1 MPSTIPYDPS
11 LVLASVVNDKAVKAV
26 QAISEKQKE
35 IDAAQDHMNAL
46 LSTRRSLDMTKSE
59 LLNMNID
66 VSALEAEVDT
76 LNKDL
81 KTAAEKYVNIKIQK
95 EKDLVNDR
103 AGLSGVRADVES
115 PVDFVKT
122 QIKSLPLA
130 SDSINMDVQYFSQD
144 VNKEGAN
151 SHAEQ
156 IKSFVASQRT
166 WLGSSASNE
175 LTSAVGNQVDEQVK
189 RHKISGTLVISVAC
203 THKNAN
209 IMAPLVIDVDK
220 GIKVWNSIYGDSEF
234 LSANKEDMAKLSAER
249 LKGKKQEDETH
260 FSIISG
266 TTFGSSFVGMV
277 HILKTDDT
285 NVTETMSSMATSMQ
299 AQMDAAAWFASAS
312 GGFGASASIANDVKN
327 LLSTQNIS
335 SHVTMI
341 CMGSIPSM
349 VAHEVQLG
357 VEKFANFDPKANLEA
372 LATFQN
378 ATNANQG
385 SIQQSAAAARTGGQM
400 IAMKQGDI
408 KAALSALAD
417 IDDGSNKVL
426 DITSMMTA
434 LEDYLKKAA
443 NGTSGVPINYYL
455 HDITKDML
463 VDLWVAKYYPRKEEA
478 SPAPA
483 PAPKEDPKE

>member
-11 LVLASVVNDKAVKAV
+11 LVLASVVNEKAVKTV
-26 QAISEKQKE
+26 KAISDKQKQ

-66 VSALEAEVDT
+66 VADLEAEVEKLDG
-76 LNKDL
+76 DL
-81 KTAAEKYVNIKIQK
+81 KAAAKTYVDTKIQMEK
-95 EKDLVNDR
+95 ELVKDR
-103 AGLSGVRADVES
+103 AGLSDVRADVES
-115 PVDFVKT
+115 PIDYVKT
-122 QIKSLPLA
+122 QIKTMPLA
-130 SDSINMDVQYFSQD
+130 ADSINMDVQYFSQD
-144 VNKEGAN
+144 MNKEGSS
-151 SHAEQ
+151 SHSDQ
-156 IKSFVASQRT
+156 ITSFIASQGS
-166 WLGSSASNE
+166 WLGKSASTE
-175 LTSAVGNQVDEQVK
+175 LTNAVSKQVNEQVK
-189 RHKISGTLVISVAC
+189 RHSISGTLVISVSC

-220 GIKVWNSIYGDSEF
+220 GIKVWNHIYGDSEF
-234 LSANKEDMAKLSAER
+234 LSANKEDMAKLCAER
-249 LKGKKQEDETH
+249 GKEKKENETH

-277 HILKTDDT
+277 HILNTSDT
-285 NVTETMSSMATSMQ
+285 NVNETMSSMATSMQ

-341 CMGSIPSM
+341 CMGTIPSM

-357 VEKFANFDPKANLEA
+357 VEKFATFDPKANLEA

-385 SIQQSAAAARTGGQM
+385 SVQQSAAAARTGGQM
-400 IAMKQGDI
+400 IAMKQGDV

-417 IDDGSNKVL
+417 IDDGSNKIL
-426 DITSMMTA
+426 DINSMMTA

-455 HDITKDML
+455 HDVTKDML

-478 SPAPA
+478 PPA
-483 PAPKEDPKE
+483 APKEEAPKE

>member
-11 LVLASVVNDKAVKAV
+11 LVLASVVNEKAVKTV
-26 QAISEKQKE
+26 KAISDKQKL

-66 VSALEAEVDT
+66 VADLEAEVEKLDT
-76 LNKDL
+76 DL
-81 KTAAEKYVNIKIQK
+81 KAAAKTYVDTKIQMEK
-95 EKDLVNDR
+95 ELVKDR

-115 PVDFVKT
+115 PIDYVKT
-122 QIKSLPLA
+122 QIKTMPLA
-130 SDSINMDVQYFSQD
+130 ADSINMDVQYFSQD
-144 VNKEGAN
+144 MNKEGSS
-151 SHAEQ
+151 SHSDQ
-156 IKSFVASQRT
+156 ITSFIASQGS
-166 WLGSSASNE
+166 WLGKSASTE
-175 LTSAVGNQVDEQVK
+175 LTNAVSKQVNEQVK
-189 RHKISGTLVISVAC
+189 RHSISGTLVISVSC

-234 LSANKEDMAKLSAER
+234 LSANKEDMAKLCAER
-249 LKGKKQEDETH
+249 GKEKKENETH

-277 HILKTDDT
+277 HILNTSDT
-285 NVTETMSSMATSMQ
+285 NVNETMSSMATSMQ

-341 CMGSIPSM
+341 CMGTIPSM

-357 VEKFANFDPKANLEA
+357 VEKFATFDPKANLEA

-385 SIQQSAAAARTGGQM
+385 SVQQSAAAARTGGQM
-400 IAMKQGDI
+400 IAMKQGDV

-417 IDDGSNKVL
+417 IDDGSNKIL
-426 DITSMMTA
+426 DINSMMTA

-455 HDITKDML
+455 HDVTKDML
-463 VDLWVAKYYPRKEEA
+463 VDLWVAKYYPRKEEVP
-478 SPAPA
+478 PA
-483 PAPKEDPKE
+483 APKEEAPKE

>member
-1 MPSTIPYDPS
+1 MEKE
-11 LVLASVVNDKAVKAV
+11 LVK
-26 QAISEKQKE
+26 
-35 IDAAQDHMNAL
+35 
-46 LSTRRSLDMTKSE
+46 
-59 LLNMNID
+59 
-66 VSALEAEVDT
+66 
-76 LNKDL
+76 
-81 KTAAEKYVNIKIQK
+81 
-95 EKDLVNDR
+95 DR

-115 PVDFVKT
+115 PIDYVKT
-122 QIKSLPLA
+122 QIKTMPLA
-130 SDSINMDVQYFSQD
+130 ADSINMDVQYFSQD
-144 VNKEGAN
+144 MNKEGSS
-151 SHAEQ
+151 SHSDQ
-156 IKSFVASQRT
+156 ITSFIASQGS
-166 WLGSSASNE
+166 WLGKSASTE
-175 LTSAVGNQVDEQVK
+175 LTNAVSKQVNEQVK
-189 RHKISGTLVISVAC
+189 RHSISGTLVISVSC

-234 LSANKEDMAKLSAER
+234 LSANKEDMAKLCAER
-249 LKGKKQEDETH
+249 GKEKKENETH

-277 HILKTDDT
+277 HILNTSDT
-285 NVTETMSSMATSMQ
+285 NVNETMSSMATSMQ

-341 CMGSIPSM
+341 CMGTIPSM

-357 VEKFANFDPKANLEA
+357 VEKFATFDPKANLEA

-385 SIQQSAAAARTGGQM
+385 SVQQSAAAARTGGQM
-400 IAMKQGDI
+400 IAMKQGDV

-417 IDDGSNKVL
+417 IDDGSNKIL
-426 DITSMMTA
+426 DINSMMTA

-455 HDITKDML
+455 HDVTKDML
-463 VDLWVAKYYPRKEEA
+463 VDLWVAKYYPRKEEVP
-478 SPAPA
+478 PA
-483 PAPKEDPKE
+483 APKEEAPKE